1 MLIDNLTEII
11 GNTPIIKIDKSI
23 HNLKNIEVFA
33 KLEYL
38 NPFGSIKDRTAYEM
52 LINEIE
58 NIKNNRSIVIETSS
72 GNTAKA
78 IQCICGIYGID
89 FTTVTNRI
97 KVEESKHILNF
108 IGTKIREIAS
118 NLNGVDEIK
127 NLINISPDKYFH
139 TSQYDNRNNYL
150 AHKKTAQE
158 IYNDI
163 GCVDY
168 FFHVLGT
175 SGSSKGISDFLKEK
189 NSKMDNYGVV
199 TSNGSYI
206 PGIRTQQELDE
217 CGFFSYNNYQDII
230 TIDAN
235 SAKEHSKLLCRR
247 TGILAGIS
255 SGASFCALISKLKEI
270 DSSLTT
276 TKKALFVVCDRI
288 ETYANFIKNNRF
300 HKYHVLGNTYIVID
314 SSNISFDLNSSNIS
328 KICNKEY
335 GIGSDGIIIGSFKKS
350 QEQKLFQYRAYN
362 SNGSEI
368 DNAVFGTLIYAKHL
382 LDSNIVQSKI
392 IDVSIKEYI
401 MNVSFSDIDNTTGS
415 ITSTI
420 NCNIIPINIVDK
432 NGFFVDIG
440 NLNIVFESD
449 SISRDYIEFIGEKIN
464 RDPNYKDGI
473 NVQIVKII
481 DRDNLFIEVYER
493 GVGYTLA
500 SGTSII
506 SACLAF
512 RNRLNKKV
520 NVHTPSGV
528 CTFNIDH
535 KTLNANV
542 FKICEGEIT
551 SSLFES

>member
-11 GNTPIIKIDKSI
+11 GNTPTIRIDKSI
-23 HNLKNIEVFA
+23 HKLENIEVFA

-38 NPFGSIKDRTAYEM
+38 NPFGSIKDRTAFEM

-58 NIKNNRSIVIETSS
+58 QIKNSKSIVIETSS

-97 KVEESKHILNF
+97 KVDESKHILNF
-108 IGTKIREIAS
+108 IGTKIKEIAS
-118 NLNGVDEIK
+118 NKNGVDEIK
-127 NLINISPDKYFH
+127 RIINISPNKYFH
-139 TSQYDNRNNYL
+139 TSQYDNKNNYL

-189 NSKMDNYGVV
+189 NSNMQNYGVV

-206 PGIRTQQELDE
+206 PGIRTQQELEE
-217 CGFFSYNNYQDII
+217 CGFFSFNNYHKII
-230 TIDAN
+230 TVDAN
-235 SAKEHSKLLCRR
+235 TAKEYSKLLCRR
-247 TGILAGIS
+247 SGILAGIS

-270 DSSLTT
+270 DHTLTT
-276 TKKALFVVCDRI
+276 KQRALFVVCDRI

-300 HKYHVLGNTYIVID
+300 HKYHVLGNTYTVID
-314 SSNISFDLNSSNIS
+314 PSNISFELNKENIS
-328 KICNKEY
+328 IICNKEY
-335 GIGSDGIIIGSFKKS
+335 GIGSDGIIVAQLDNKN
-350 QEQKLFQYRAYN
+350 EHNLFNYRAYN

-368 DNAVFGTLIYAKHL
+368 DNAVFGSIIYAKYL
-382 LDSNIVQSKI
+382 IDSNIVQSKELE
-392 IDVSIKEYI
+392 VNIKKTK
-401 MNVSFSDIDNTTGS
+401 MKVFFSDIDNTNS
-415 ITSTI
+415 QIYLDFCSKITPI
-420 NCNIIPINIVDK
+420 KIIDNS
-432 NGFFVDIG
+432 GFLVDIG

-449 SISRDYIEFIGEKIN
+449 NISKEYVEYIGEKLNIH
-464 RDPNYKDGI
+464 PQFKDGI
-473 NVQIVKII
+473 NVQVVRII
-481 DRDNLFIEVYER
+481 DKNNIFIEAYER

-506 SACLAF
+506 SVCLTYESE
-512 RNRLNKKV
+512 LDKIV
-520 NVHTPSGV
+520 NVHTPGGI
-528 CTFNIDH
+528 CTFNFQ
-535 KTLNANV
+535 KKRLFTNV

-551 SSLFES
+551 NSLIE